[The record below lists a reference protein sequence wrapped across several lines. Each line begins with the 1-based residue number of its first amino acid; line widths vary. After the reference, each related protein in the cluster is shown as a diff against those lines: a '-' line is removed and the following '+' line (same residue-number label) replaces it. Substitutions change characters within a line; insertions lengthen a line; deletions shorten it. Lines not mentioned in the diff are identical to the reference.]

1 MTGEKQCTLSASSHW
16 RKVFNHQKRQNEP
29 LLPGFNVKDTVFRYT
44 WRKATAEVPKYITTH
59 GFCNPA
65 LPPFLYCITKK
76 PEKFSSNSA
85 RISSNDTFLE
95 RRVWFSLWDFYYFLC
110 FCWLAAMLCNFVLLF
125 FPFSKIAFLLF
136 SRLEFLVIDL
146 SQDEAFWLQNKGK
159 KRDLF

>member
-59 GFCNPA
+59 GVCNPA

-76 PEKFSSNSA
+76 PEKFSSNSTC
-85 RISSNDTFLE
+85 ISSNDTFPEKRGLI
-95 RRVWFSLWDFYYFLC
+95 F
-110 FCWLAAMLCNFVLLF
+110 FVG
-125 FPFSKIAFLLF
+125 FLLF
-136 SRLEFLVIDL
+136 SVFLL
-146 SQDEAFWLQNKGK
+146 AGSNAMQLCSAFFSFL
-159 KRDLF
+159 